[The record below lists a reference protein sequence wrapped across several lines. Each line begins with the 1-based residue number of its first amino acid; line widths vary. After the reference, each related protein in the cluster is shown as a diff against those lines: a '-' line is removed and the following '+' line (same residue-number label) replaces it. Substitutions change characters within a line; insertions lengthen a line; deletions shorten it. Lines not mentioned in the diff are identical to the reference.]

1 MPEPTEKD
9 IQRMQRDAEQRMR
22 EMQRRTSR
30 YSGSHDAPQVPN
42 FVRLSPGQIDRQRPK
57 SQAQPPKQAQ
67 DTKPLKKPTRTN
79 PQGNSNGVLNKG
91 FNLLKMFNFQNFRLD
106 SDITIIIVLI
116 LLISSEETD
125 ELLLLALA
133 YIML

>member
-1 MPEPTEKD
+1 
-9 IQRMQRDAEQRMR
+9 
-22 EMQRRTSR
+22 MQRRTSQLHNN
-30 YSGSHDAPQVPN
+30 HDTPQVPN
-42 FVRLSPGQIDRQRPK
+42 FVRLTGSQNNRQTQSQSRPSTARQQK
-57 SQAQPPKQAQ
+57 NQTTEIRENRMQ
-67 DTKPLKKPTRTN
+67 KPLTN
-79 PQGNSNGVLNKG
+79 ATAKHSHGTLNKG
-91 FNLLKMFNFQNFRLD
+91 FDLLRMFNFQNFKLD